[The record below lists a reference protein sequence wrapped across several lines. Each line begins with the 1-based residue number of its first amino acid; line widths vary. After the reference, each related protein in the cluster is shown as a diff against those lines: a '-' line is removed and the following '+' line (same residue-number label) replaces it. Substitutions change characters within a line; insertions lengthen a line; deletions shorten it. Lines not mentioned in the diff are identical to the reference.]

1 MSAQTIDLPQLYQL
15 LYDHLDTNGWWPAV
29 TDWQIIWGAVL
40 IQNTNWKNVDYAL
53 ADLQQATHF
62 EPAQIRQLS
71 TPELE
76 QTIRRAGFYVRKAQT
91 IQNLCQLF
99 ARYNDDLAAMRL
111 LPKADLRQQLL
122 ALKGVGHET
131 ADTTMLYV
139 FSKETFIVDVYA
151 RRLFTH
157 LQLTLPKT
165 YDAAQ
170 ALIWPQTAS
179 LTLRGLQQF
188 HAGIVT
194 FGQQVKT
201 EADWQQSFL
210 ANYQL
215 ALPTRPTNYELTVDL
230 HWLSDNKKQ
239 NR

>member
-1 MSAQTIDLPQLYQL
+1 MSSQIITLPQLYQL
-15 LYDHLDTNGWWPAV
+15 LHDHLDTNGWWPAV

-53 ADLQQATHF
+53 ADLRQATDF
-62 EPAQIRQLS
+62 EPAQIRRLT

-76 QTIRRAGFYVRKAQT
+76 QTIRSAGFYVRKAQT
-91 IQNLCQLF
+91 IQNLCQFF
-99 ARYNDDLAAMRL
+99 ARYNDDLAAIRL
-111 LPKADLRQQLL
+111 VPKAELRQQLL
-122 ALKGVGHET
+122 ALRGVGHET
-131 ADTTMLYV
+131 ADTMMLYV
-139 FSKETFIVDVYA
+139 FSKEAFIVDVYA
-151 RRLFTH
+151 RRLFKH

-170 ALIWPQTAS
+170 TLIWPEVAD

-201 EADWQQSFL
+201 ESDWQQSFL

-215 ALPTRPTNYELTVDL
+215 ASLRN
-230 HWLSDNKKQ
+230 
-239 NR
+239 